1 MSALSHAS
9 AAPADDPVL
18 DHAERLL
25 LARGAQRLGLAEV
38 ARAAGVEPAAL
49 RDRYPSR
56 EDLLSALR
64 QRFVAEFLG
73 ELARAMDRCRP
84 GDWAAR
90 LRAWVQG
97 AVDGYL
103 DRLAL
108 HDALFHGPGH
118 HHRHAMQDNPA
129 IDQLVE
135 LLEGGIAARVWAAP
149 DPRLTAVIFFNA
161 MHSAVDR
168 AIVCG
173 EPPDRRRL
181 AQILCG
187 YFERSVQWW
196 ARF

>member
-1 MSALSHAS
+1 MGVVPNAS
-9 AAPADDPVL
+9 AAPADQAVL

-25 LARGAQRLGLAEV
+25 LACGPARLGLAEV
-38 ARAAGVEPAAL
+38 ALAAGLEPAAL
-49 RDRYPSR
+49 RDRYASR
-56 EDLLSALR
+56 EQLLLALQ
-64 QRFVAEFLG
+64 QRFVAGFLD

-84 GDWAAR
+84 GDWGGR

-103 DRLAL
+103 DRVAL
-108 HDALFHGPGH
+108 HDALFHGLGH
-118 HHRHAMQDNPA
+118 HDRHAMQDNPA

-168 AIVCG
+168 AIASGQVQ
-173 EPPDRRRL
+173 DRRRL